1 MSTDKRVTKIEY
13 GDFQTPAVLAA
24 AVCGRLS
31 QLIQPPTAIVEPTC
45 GQGSLLLAALDAFP
59 TSTNALG
66 VDINQHYIAEL
77 TVQVAKR
84 LDADKVQ
91 LRCQDFFQIT
101 WATALIALP
110 DPLLVVGNPPWVTN
124 AGLTTLES
132 ENLPHKSNFQGFTGL
147 EAITGKSNFDI
158 SEWMLIHL
166 LEQLRERAATLAMLC
181 KTAVARRVLTFAWQ
195 NGLPIDNPSFYL
207 IDAKTHFNAAVDACL
222 FVCHLGNAGRL
233 AKNCDIYADLTA
245 TSPSS
250 TFGYVQN
257 QLVANLPLYAQWGHL
272 VGESPYQWR
281 SGIKHDCAKVME
293 LAAVDHQ
300 YRNGLDEVVDL
311 EPLHLYP
318 LLKSSELAKSGPPM
332 PTRFMLVPQSYVG
345 QETCLM
351 QTTAPQTWSYLLDH
365 AAWLDQRKS
374 SIYRKQP
381 RFAIFG
387 IGPYTFTPWKVAI
400 SGLYKQLRF
409 TVVGPHQGK
418 PVVLDDT
425 CYFIAC
431 ASSTEA
437 ELLATMLNST
447 IAQQFFHAFIFWDNK
462 RPITATLLNQLN
474 LLALAKELKCELAFQ
489 QLLTSQSAEET
500 ELLQLPLFA

>member
-13 GDFQTPAVLAA
+13 GDFQTPAALAG

-31 QLIQPPTAIVEPTC
+31 QLIRPPKAIVEPTC
-45 GQGSLLLAALDAFP
+45 GQGSILLAALDAFP
-59 TSTNALG
+59 TSTDALG
-66 VDINQHYIAEL
+66 VDINKHYIAEL

-84 LDADKVQ
+84 PDAGKVQ
-91 LRCQDFFQIT
+91 LRCQDFFQT
-101 WATALIALP
+101 AWSTALAVLP

-124 AGLTTLES
+124 AGLTTLKS

-147 EAITGKSNFDI
+147 DAITGKSNFDI

-166 LEQLRERAATLAMLC
+166 LEQLRGRVATLAMLC

-195 NGLPIDNPSFYL
+195 NDLPVDNASFYL

-222 FVCHLGNAGRL
+222 FVCQLGDSGRL
-233 AKNCDIYADLTA
+233 SKNCGIYADLKA

-250 TFGYVQN
+250 TFGYVRN
-257 QLVANLPLYAQWGHL
+257 QLVANLPLYKQWRHL

-281 SGIKHDCAKVME
+281 SGVKHDCAKVME
-293 LAAVDHQ
+293 LYAVDTQ
-300 YRNGLDEVVDL
+300 YRNGLNEAVNIESL
-311 EPLHLYP
+311 FLYP
-318 LLKSSELAKSGPPM
+318 LLKSSELAKQDTPT
-332 PTRFMLVPQSYVG
+332 PTRYMVVPQKHVG
-345 QETCLM
+345 EDTRLIR
-351 QTTAPQTWSYLLDH
+351 TSAPQTWAYLLHH
-365 AAWLDQRKS
+365 ADWLDQRKS
-374 SIYRKQP
+374 TIYRKQP

-387 IGPYTFTPWKVAI
+387 VGPYTFAPWKVAI
-400 SGLYKQLRF
+400 SGLYKQLHF
-409 TVVGPHQGK
+409 AVVGPYQDK

-431 ASSTEA
+431 TSSTEA
-437 ELLATMLNST
+437 ELLASMLNSS

-474 LLALAKELKCELAFQ
+474 LFALAKELECELAFQ
-489 QLLTSQSAEET
+489 QLFTSPPAEET
-500 ELLQLPLFA
+500 EPLQLTLFA